1 MIPNCLGMAIIAAI
15 MKLVKGART
24 VIRYDPLWKT
34 MAKKKAATY
43 TLRVTFG
50 MSHATVQ
57 RLQSNLPVT
66 THTLD
71 KLCKSLDCRLEDIAE
86 YVPDDPK

>member
-1 MIPNCLGMAIIAAI
+1 MAIYYGYYLAI

-50 MSHATVQ
+50 MSHTTAQ

-71 KLCKSLDCRLEDIAE
+71 KLCKSLDCRLEDLAE

>member
-1 MIPNCLGMAIIAAI
+1 M
-15 MKLVKGART
+15 
-24 VIRYDPLWKT
+24 IRYDPLWKT
-34 MAKKKAATY
+34 MAKKKATTY

-50 MSHATVQ
+50 MSHATVL
-57 RLQSNLPVT
+57 RFQSNLPVT

-71 KLCKSLDCRLEDIAE
+71 KLCKSLDCRLEDIVE

>member
-1 MIPNCLGMAIIAAI
+1 MAIITAL
-15 MKLVKGART
+15 MKLVKGAQT

-34 MAKKKAATY
+34 MAKKKATTY

-86 YVPDDPK
+86 YVPDAQK